1 MHTPLKWGKKWQNA
15 SNKSRRPLMKLKK
28 TLFTGMLATIAAGAL
43 LTSQSVSAQKDWPTK
58 SISLIVPFAA
68 GGPTDSVARLIAVP
82 MGQALG
88 QTVVV
93 ENVPGAG
100 GTIASTKV
108 ARAAPDG
115 YTIYLHH
122 MGMATANA
130 LYDKLPYDPLTSFE
144 HIGQVADVPMVL
156 LGKKT
161 LPANN
166 FKELEA
172 YIKANGSK
180 VTMANAGPG
189 AVSQLCGLLF
199 QSRLGVKL
207 TNIPYKGTGPALT
220 DLLGGQVDL
229 LCDQT
234 TQTIPYIKDGSVKAF
249 GTTTLKRLPAIPN
262 VPTLDEQGLKGFEVK
277 VWHGMYAPKGTPK
290 PILDKLNAALKSALN
305 SPDVKKRLADA
316 NIDIVHISKMSDAG
330 LKAHLDAEINKW
342 GPIIRKANIPD

>member
-1 MHTPLKWGKKWQNA
+1 
-15 SNKSRRPLMKLKK
+15 MKLKK
-28 TLFTGMLATIAAGAL
+28 TLFAGIAAVVSASTL
-43 LTSQSVSAQKDWPTK
+43 LGSNIASAQKDWPTK
-58 SISLIVPFAA
+58 SISLVVPFAA
-68 GGPTDSVARLIAVP
+68 GGPTDSIARLIAVP
-82 MGQALG
+82 MGQSLG

-115 YTIYLHH
+115 YTIYIHH
-122 MGMATANA
+122 MGMATAQA
-130 LYDKLPYDPLTSFE
+130 LYDKLPYDPMTSFE
-144 HIGQVADVPMVL
+144 YIGQVADVPMVL
-156 LGKKT
+156 LGKKD

-199 QSRLGVKL
+199 QSRMGVRL

-234 TQTIPYIKDGSVKAF
+234 TQTIPYIKDGRVKAF
-249 GTTTLKRLPAIPN
+249 GTTTMKRLPAIPN
-262 VPTLDEQGLKGFEVK
+262 VPTLNEQGLKGFEVK
-277 VWHGMYAPKGTPK
+277 VWHGVYAPKGTPK
-290 PILDKLNAALKSALN
+290 PVLDKINAALKKALN
-305 SPDVKKRLADA
+305 TPDVKKRLDDA
-316 NIDIVHISKMSDAG
+316 NIDIVPMEKVSANG
-330 LKAHLDAEINKW
+330 LKDHLDKEINVW
-342 GPIIRKANIPD
+342 GPVIRKANIPD

>member
-1 MHTPLKWGKKWQNA
+1 
-15 SNKSRRPLMKLKK
+15 MKFKK
-28 TLFTGMLATIAAGAL
+28 TLFAGIAAVVSASTL
-43 LTSQSVSAQKDWPTK
+43 LGSNIASAQKDWPTK
-58 SISLIVPFAA
+58 SVQLVVPFAA
-68 GGPTDSVARLIAVP
+68 GGPTDTIARLIAVP

-115 YTIYLHH
+115 YTIYIHH

-130 LYDKLPYDPLTSFE
+130 LYDKLPYDPMTSFE
-144 HIGQVADVPMVL
+144 YIGQVADVPMVL
-156 LGKKT
+156 LGKKD
-161 LPANN
+161 LPVNN

-199 QSRLGVKL
+199 QSRMGVRL

-234 TQTIPYIKDGSVKAF
+234 TQTIPYIKDGRVKAF
-249 GTTTLKRLPAIPN
+249 GTTTMKRLPAIPN
-262 VPTLDEQGLKGFEVK
+262 VPTLNEQGLKGFEVK
-277 VWHGMYAPKGTPK
+277 VWHGVYAPKGTPK
-290 PILDKLNAALKSALN
+290 PVLDKINAALKKALTN
-305 SPDVKKRLADA
+305 PDVKKRLDDA
-316 NIDIVHISKMSDAG
+316 NIDIVSMDKVSANG
-330 LKAHLDAEINKW
+330 LKDHLDKEINVW
-342 GPIIRKANIPD
+342 GPVIRKANIPD

>member
-1 MHTPLKWGKKWQNA
+1 
-15 SNKSRRPLMKLKK
+15 MKFKK
-28 TLFTGMLATIAAGAL
+28 TLFAGIAALISASTL
-43 LTSQSVSAQKDWPTK
+43 LGSNIASAQKDWPTK
-58 SISLIVPFAA
+58 SIQLVVPFAA
-68 GGPTDSVARLIAVP
+68 GGPTDTIARLIAVP
-82 MGQALG
+82 MGQSLG

-115 YTIYLHH
+115 YTIYIHH

-130 LYDKLPYDPLTSFE
+130 LYDKLPYDPMTSFE
-144 HIGQVADVPMVL
+144 YIGQVADVPMVL
-156 LGKKT
+156 LGKKD

-199 QSRLGVKL
+199 QSRMGVRL

-234 TQTIPYIKDGSVKAF
+234 TQTIPYIKDGRVKAF
-249 GTTTLKRLPAIPN
+249 GTTTMKRLPAIPN
-262 VPTLDEQGLKGFEVK
+262 VPTLNEQGLKGFEVK
-277 VWHGMYAPKGTPK
+277 VWHGVYAPKGTPQ
-290 PILDKLNAALKSALN
+290 PVLDKINAALKKALN
-305 SPDVKKRLADA
+305 TPDVKKRLDDA
-316 NIDIVHISKMSDAG
+316 NIDIVPMDKASAKG
-330 LKAHLDAEINKW
+330 LKDHLEKEINIW
-342 GPIIRKANIPD
+342 GPVIRKANIPD

>member
-1 MHTPLKWGKKWQNA
+1 MKFKK
-15 SNKSRRPLMKLKK
+15 S
-28 TLFTGMLATIAAGAL
+28 LFTGILTVVSTGAL
-43 LTSQSVSAQKDWPTK
+43 LASQSAVAQNAWPTK

-68 GGPTDSVARLIAVP
+68 GGPTDSVARLISVP

-144 HIGQVADVPMVL
+144 YIGQVADVPMVL
-156 LGKKT
+156 LGKKS

-207 TNIPYKGTGPALT
+207 TNVPYKGTGPALT

-277 VWHGMYAPKGTPK
+277 VWHGMYTPKGVPK
-290 PILDKLNAALKSALN
+290 PILDKLNAALKKSLN
-305 SPDVKKRLADA
+305 SPDVKKRLEDA
-316 NIDIVHISKMSDAG
+316 NIDIVSVGKISENG
-330 LKAHLDAEINKW
+330 LKTHLDAEINKW

>member
-1 MHTPLKWGKKWQNA
+1 MKIQKLLLNA
-15 SNKSRRPLMKLKK
+15 VTAAL
-28 TLFTGMLATIAAGAL
+28 TAGAL
-43 LTSQSVSAQKDWPTK
+43 LSSNAIAQKNWPDK

-68 GGPTDSVARLIAVP
+68 GGPTDTVARLIAVP

-130 LYDKLPYDPLTSFE
+130 LYDKLPYDPMTSFDY
-144 HIGQVADVPMVL
+144 IGQVADVPMVL
-156 LGKKT
+156 LGKKD

-199 QSRLGVKL
+199 QSRMGVKL
-207 TNIPYKGTGPALT
+207 TNVPYKGTGPALT

-234 TQTIPYIKDGSVKAF
+234 TQTIPYIKDGKVKAY

-277 VWHGMYAPKGTPK
+277 VWHGMYTPKGVPQ
-290 PILDKLNAALKSALN
+290 PILDKLNAALKKALN
-305 SPDVKKRLADA
+305 TPDVKKRLEDA
-316 NIDIVHISKMSDAG
+316 NIDIVSPDKVSPNG
-330 LKAHLDAEINKW
+330 LKNHLDAEINRW
-342 GPIIRKANIPD
+342 GPVIRKANIPD

>member
-1 MHTPLKWGKKWQNA
+1 
-15 SNKSRRPLMKLKK
+15 MKLKK
-28 TLFTGMLATIAAGAL
+28 TLFAGIAAVVSAGTL
-43 LTSQSVSAQKDWPTK
+43 LGSNIASAQKDWPTK
-58 SISLIVPFAA
+58 SIQMVVPFAA
-68 GGPTDSVARLIAVP
+68 GGPTDTIARLIAVP

-115 YTIYLHH
+115 YTIYIHH

-130 LYDKLPYDPLTSFE
+130 LYDKLPYDPMTSFDY
-144 HIGQVADVPMVL
+144 IGQVADVPMVL
-156 LGKKT
+156 LGKKD

-234 TQTIPYIKDGSVKAF
+234 TQTIPYIKDGRVKAF
-249 GTTTLKRLPAIPN
+249 GTTTMKRLPAIPN
-262 VPTLDEQGLKGFEVK
+262 VPTLNEQGLKGFEVK
-277 VWHGMYAPKGTPK
+277 VWHGVYAPKGTPQ
-290 PILDKLNAALKSALN
+290 PVLDKLNAALKKALN
-305 SPDVKKRLADA
+305 TPDVQKRLNDA
-316 NIDIVHISKMSDAG
+316 NIDIVPSEKISAKG
-330 LKAHLDAEINKW
+330 LKDHLEKEINVW
-342 GPIIRKANIPD
+342 GPVIRKANIPD

>member
-1 MHTPLKWGKKWQNA
+1 MKFKK
-15 SNKSRRPLMKLKK
+15 S
-28 TLFTGMLATIAAGAL
+28 LFAGILAAVSTGAL
-43 LTSQSVSAQKDWPTK
+43 LASQSAVAQNAWPTK

-68 GGPTDSVARLIAVP
+68 GGPTDSVARLISVP

-130 LYDKLPYDPLTSFE
+130 LYDKLPYDPMTSFE
-144 HIGQVADVPMVL
+144 YIGQVADVPMVL
-156 LGKKT
+156 LGKKD
-161 LPANN
+161 LPPKN

-172 YIKANGSK
+172 YIKANGAK

-199 QSRLGVKL
+199 QSRMGVKL
-207 TNIPYKGTGPALT
+207 TNVPYKGTGPALT

-234 TQTIPYIKDGSVKAF
+234 TQTIPYIKDGSVKAY

-277 VWHGMYAPKGTPK
+277 VWHGMYTPKGVPK
-290 PILDKLNAALKSALN
+290 PVLAKLNAALKKALT
-305 SPDVKKRLADA
+305 SPDVKKRLEDA
-316 NIDIVHISKMSDAG
+316 NIDIVAVSKISEDG
-330 LKAHLDAEINKW
+330 LKSHLDAEINKW

>member
-1 MHTPLKWGKKWQNA
+1 MN
-15 SNKSRRPLMKLKK
+15 LKK
-28 TLFTGMLATIAAGAL
+28 SFLAGLAL
-43 LTSQSVSAQKDWPTK
+43 AMSASALISTTAHAQKDWPTK
-58 SISLIVPFAA
+58 SIQLVVPFAA
-68 GGPTDSVARLIAVP
+68 GGPTDSIARLISIP

-115 YTIYLHH
+115 YTIYIHH

-130 LYDKLPYDPLTSFE
+130 LYDKLPYDPMTSFE
-144 HIGQVADVPMVL
+144 YIGQVADVPMVL
-156 LGKKT
+156 LGKKD

-172 YIKANGSK
+172 YIKANGPK

-234 TQTIPYIKDGSVKAF
+234 TQTIPYILDGRIKAY
-249 GTTTLKRLPAIPN
+249 GTTTMKRLPAIPN
-262 VPTLDEQGLKGFEVK
+262 VPTLNEQGMKGFEVK
-277 VWHGMYAPKGTPK
+277 VWHGVYAPKGTPQ
-290 PILDKLNAALKSALN
+290 PILDKINAALKKALN
-305 SPDVKKRLADA
+305 SPDVKKRLEDA
-316 NIDIVHISKMSDAG
+316 NIDIVPASKINAKG
-330 LKAHLDAEINKW
+330 LKDHLESEINVW
-342 GPIIRKANIPD
+342 GPVIRKANIPD

>member
-1 MHTPLKWGKKWQNA
+1 LKTGKIGLHK
-15 SNKSRRPLMKLKK
+15 NKLETKMQMKKFISL
-28 TLFTGMLATIAAGAL
+28 GIAAAL
-43 LTSQSVSAQKDWPTK
+43 TAGTFLSTSALAQKDWPTK
-58 SISLIVPFAA
+58 SITMVIPFAA
-68 GGPTDSVARLIAVP
+68 GGPTDTVARLIAVP

-88 QTVVV
+88 QTVIV
-93 ENVPGAG
+93 ENVNGAG
-100 GTIASTKV
+100 GTIATTKV

-130 LYDKLPYDPLTSFE
+130 LYDKLPYDPLQNFE
-144 HIGQVADVPMVL
+144 YIGQVADVPMVL
-156 LGKKT
+156 LGKKD

-199 QSRLGVKL
+199 QSRMGVKL

-234 TQTIPYIKDGSVKAF
+234 TQTIPYIKDGRVKAF

-277 VWHGMYAPKGTPK
+277 VWHGMYTPKGVPK
-290 PILDKLNAALKSALN
+290 PILDKLNAALIKALN
-305 SPDVKKRLADA
+305 TPDVKKRLEDA
-316 NIDIVHISKMSDAG
+316 NIDIVSPEKMTPKG
-330 LKAHLDAEINKW
+330 LKAHLEAEINKW
-342 GPIIRKANIPD
+342 GPIIRKSNIAD

>member
-1 MHTPLKWGKKWQNA
+1 
-15 SNKSRRPLMKLKK
+15 MKLKK
-28 TLFTGMLATIAAGAL
+28 TIFAGIAAAISASAL
-43 LTSQSVSAQKDWPTK
+43 LGSNIASAQKDWPTK
-58 SISLIVPFAA
+58 SIQLIVPFAA
-68 GGPTDSVARLIAVP
+68 GGPTDSIARLIAVP

-115 YTIYLHH
+115 YTIYIHH

-130 LYDKLPYDPLTSFE
+130 LYDKLPYDPMTSFE
-144 HIGQVADVPMVL
+144 YIGQVADVPMVL
-156 LGKKT
+156 LGKKD

-199 QSRLGVKL
+199 QSRMGVKL

-234 TQTIPYIKDGSVKAF
+234 TQTIPYIKDGRVKAF
-249 GTTTLKRLPAIPN
+249 GTTTMKRLPAIPN
-262 VPTLDEQGLKGFEVK
+262 VPTLNEQGLKGFEVK
-277 VWHGMYAPKGTPK
+277 VWHGVYAPKGTPQ
-290 PILDKLNAALKSALN
+290 PILDKINAALKKALN
-305 SPDVKKRLADA
+305 TPDVKKRLEDS
-316 NIDIVHISKMSDAG
+316 NIDIVSADKISAKG
-330 LKAHLDAEINKW
+330 LKDHLDKEINVW
-342 GPIIRKANIPD
+342 GPVIRKANIPD

>member
-1 MHTPLKWGKKWQNA
+1 MKIKRNWLAPIVAIVSVQCLFA
-15 SNKSRRPLMKLKK
+15 SN
-28 TLFTGMLATIAAGAL
+28 IAL
-43 LTSQSVSAQKDWPTK
+43 AQKDWPTR
-58 SISLIVPFAA
+58 SISLVVPFSA
-68 GGPTDSVARLIAVP
+68 GGPTDTIARLIAVP

-88 QTVVV
+88 QTVIVD
-93 ENVPGAG
+93 NVPGAG

-108 ARAAPDG
+108 ARATPDG
-115 YTIYLHH
+115 YTIYIHH

-144 HIGQVADVPMVL
+144 YIGQVADVPMVL
-156 LGKKT
+156 LGKKD

-199 QSRLGVKL
+199 QSRLGIKL

-234 TQTIPYIKDGSVKAF
+234 TQTIPYIKDGRVKVF
-249 GTTTLKRLPAIPN
+249 GTTTMKRLPAIPN
-262 VPTLDEQGLKGFEVK
+262 VPTLNEQGLKGFEVK
-277 VWHGMYAPKGTPK
+277 VWHGVYAPKGTPQ
-290 PILDKLNAALKSALN
+290 PVLDKLNAALKKALN
-305 SPDVKKRLADA
+305 SPDVRKRLEDA
-316 NIDIVHISKMSDAG
+316 NIDIVPMDKVSAQG
-330 LKAHLDAEINKW
+330 LKSHLESEINIW
-342 GPIIRKANIPD
+342 GPVIRKSNISD

>member
-1 MHTPLKWGKKWQNA
+1 MKFKK
-15 SNKSRRPLMKLKK
+15 S
-28 TLFTGMLATIAAGAL
+28 LFAGILAAVSTGAL
-43 LTSQSVSAQKDWPTK
+43 LASQSAVAQNAWPTK
-58 SISLIVPFAA
+58 SISLIVTFAA
-68 GGPTDSVARLIAVP
+68 GGPTDSVARLISVP

-130 LYDKLPYDPLTSFE
+130 LYDKLPYDPMTSFE
-144 HIGQVADVPMVL
+144 YIGQVADVPMVL
-156 LGKKT
+156 LGKKD
-161 LPANN
+161 LPPKN

-207 TNIPYKGTGPALT
+207 TNVPYKGTGPALT

-234 TQTIPYIKDGSVKAF
+234 TQTIPYIKDGSVKAY

-277 VWHGMYAPKGTPK
+277 VWHGMYTPKGVPK
-290 PILDKLNAALKSALN
+290 PVLAKLNAALKKALT
-305 SPDVKKRLADA
+305 SPDVKKRLEDA
-316 NIDIVHISKMSDAG
+316 NIDIVAVSKISEDG
-330 LKAHLDAEINKW
+330 LKSHLDAEINKW

>member
-1 MHTPLKWGKKWQNA
+1 
-15 SNKSRRPLMKLKK
+15 MKLKK
-28 TLFTGMLATIAAGAL
+28 TLFAGIAAVVSAGTL
-43 LTSQSVSAQKDWPTK
+43 LGSNIASAQKDWPTK
-58 SISLIVPFAA
+58 SISLVVPFAA
-68 GGPTDSVARLIAVP
+68 GGPTDSIARLIAVP

-115 YTIYLHH
+115 YTIYIHH

-130 LYDKLPYDPLTSFE
+130 LYDKLPYDPMTSFE
-144 HIGQVADVPMVL
+144 YIGQVADVPMVL
-156 LGKKT
+156 LGKKD

-199 QSRLGVKL
+199 QSRMGVRL

-234 TQTIPYIKDGSVKAF
+234 TQTIPYIKDGRVKAF
-249 GTTTLKRLPAIPN
+249 GTTTMKRLPAIPN
-262 VPTLDEQGLKGFEVK
+262 VPTLNEQGLKGFEVK
-277 VWHGMYAPKGTPK
+277 VWHGVYAPKGVPQ
-290 PILDKLNAALKSALN
+290 PILDKINAALKKALN
-305 SPDVKKRLADA
+305 TPDVKKRLEDA
-316 NIDIVHISKMSDAG
+316 NIDIVPAEKVSAKG
-330 LKAHLDAEINKW
+330 LKDHLEKEINVW
-342 GPIIRKANIPD
+342 GPVIRKANIPD

>member
-1 MHTPLKWGKKWQNA
+1 
-15 SNKSRRPLMKLKK
+15 MKLKK
-28 TLFTGMLATIAAGAL
+28 TLFAGIAAVVGASAL
-43 LTSQSVSAQKDWPTK
+43 LTSNIALAQKDWPTK
-58 SISLIVPFAA
+58 NIQLVVPFAA
-68 GGPTDSVARLIAVP
+68 GGPTDTIARLIAVP

-108 ARAAPDG
+108 ARATPDG
-115 YTIYLHH
+115 YTIYIHH
-122 MGMATANA
+122 MGMATAQA
-130 LYDKLPYDPLTSFE
+130 LYDKLPYDPMTSFE
-144 HIGQVADVPMVL
+144 YIGQVADVPMVL
-156 LGKKT
+156 LGKKD

-199 QSRLGVKL
+199 QSRLGIKL

-234 TQTIPYIKDGSVKAF
+234 TQTIPYIKDGRVKAY

-262 VPTLDEQGLKGFEVK
+262 VPTLNEEGLKGFEVK
-277 VWHGMYAPKGTPK
+277 VWHGVYAPKGTPQPVLNK
-290 PILDKLNAALKSALN
+290 INAALKKALN
-305 SPDVKKRLADA
+305 TPDVKKRLEDA
-316 NIDIVHISKMSDAG
+316 NIDIVPADKISAKG
-330 LKAHLDAEINKW
+330 LKDHLDKEINVW
-342 GPIIRKANIPD
+342 GPVIRKANIPD

>member
-1 MHTPLKWGKKWQNA
+1 
-15 SNKSRRPLMKLKK
+15 MKFKK
-28 TLFTGMLATIAAGAL
+28 TLFAGIAAVVSASTL
-43 LTSQSVSAQKDWPTK
+43 LGSNIASAQKDWPTK
-58 SISLIVPFAA
+58 SVQLVVPFAA
-68 GGPTDSVARLIAVP
+68 GGPTDTIARLIAVP

-115 YTIYLHH
+115 YTIYIHH

-130 LYDKLPYDPLTSFE
+130 LYDKLPYDPMTSFE
-144 HIGQVADVPMVL
+144 YIGQVADVPMVL
-156 LGKKT
+156 LGKKD

-199 QSRLGVKL
+199 QSRMGVRL

-234 TQTIPYIKDGSVKAF
+234 TQTIPYIKDGRVKAF
-249 GTTTLKRLPAIPN
+249 GTTTMKRLPAIPN
-262 VPTLDEQGLKGFEVK
+262 VPTLNEQGLKGFEVK
-277 VWHGMYAPKGTPK
+277 VWHGVYAPKGTPQ
-290 PILDKLNAALKSALN
+290 PILDKINASLKKALN
-305 SPDVKKRLADA
+305 TPDVKKRLEDA
-316 NIDIVHISKMSDAG
+316 NIDIVPAEKISAKG
-330 LKAHLDAEINKW
+330 LRDHLDREINVW
-342 GPIIRKANIPD
+342 GPVIRKANIPD

>member
-1 MHTPLKWGKKWQNA
+1 
-15 SNKSRRPLMKLKK
+15 MKLKK
-28 TLFTGMLATIAAGAL
+28 TLFAGIAAVISAGTL
-43 LTSQSVSAQKDWPTK
+43 LGSNIASAQKDWPTK
-58 SISLIVPFAA
+58 SISLVVPFAA
-68 GGPTDSVARLIAVP
+68 GGPTDSIARLIAVP
-82 MGQALG
+82 MGQSLG

-115 YTIYLHH
+115 YTIYIHH
-122 MGMATANA
+122 MGMATAQA
-130 LYDKLPYDPLTSFE
+130 LYDKLPYDPMTSFE
-144 HIGQVADVPMVL
+144 YIGQVADVPMVL
-156 LGKKT
+156 LGKKD

-199 QSRLGVKL
+199 QSRMGVRL

-234 TQTIPYIKDGSVKAF
+234 TQTIPYIKDGRVKAF
-249 GTTTLKRLPAIPN
+249 GTTTMKRLPAIPN
-262 VPTLDEQGLKGFEVK
+262 VPTLNEQGLKGFEVK
-277 VWHGMYAPKGTPK
+277 VWHGVYAPKGTPK
-290 PILDKLNAALKSALN
+290 PVLDKINAALKKALTN
-305 SPDVKKRLADA
+305 PDVKKRLDDA
-316 NIDIVHISKMSDAG
+316 NIDIVSMDKVSANG
-330 LKAHLDAEINKW
+330 LKDHLDKEINVW
-342 GPIIRKANIPD
+342 GPVIRKANIPD

>member
-1 MHTPLKWGKKWQNA
+1 MKFKKSFFA
-15 SNKSRRPLMKLKK
+15 
-28 TLFTGMLATIAAGAL
+28 GILAAVSTGAL
-43 LTSQSVSAQKDWPTK
+43 LASQSAVAQNAWPTK

-68 GGPTDSVARLIAVP
+68 GGPTDSVARLISVP

-130 LYDKLPYDPLTSFE
+130 LYDKLPYDPMTSFE
-144 HIGQVADVPMVL
+144 YIGQVADVPRVL
-156 LGKKT
+156 LGKKSV
-161 LPANN
+161 PANN

-199 QSRLGVKL
+199 QSRMGVKL
-207 TNIPYKGTGPALT
+207 TNVPYKGTGPALT

-234 TQTIPYIKDGSVKAF
+234 TQTIPYIKDGSVKAY

-277 VWHGMYAPKGTPK
+277 VWHGMYTPKGVPK
-290 PILDKLNAALKSALN
+290 PVLAKLNAALKKALT
-305 SPDVKKRLADA
+305 SPDVKKRLEDA
-316 NIDIVHISKMSDAG
+316 NIDIVAVSKISEDG
-330 LKAHLDAEINKW
+330 LKSHLDAEINKW

>member
-1 MHTPLKWGKKWQNA
+1 MEAIMKFKK
-15 SNKSRRPLMKLKK
+15 S
-28 TLFTGMLATIAAGAL
+28 LFTGLVTSIAAGAL
-43 LTSQSVSAQKDWPTK
+43 LLSNSAVAQKDWPTK

-130 LYDKLPYDPLTSFE
+130 LYDKLPYDPLNSFE

-156 LGKKT
+156 LGKKS

-199 QSRLGVKL
+199 QSRLGVRL

-277 VWHGMYAPKGTPK
+277 VWHGMYAPKDTPK
-290 PILDKLNAALKSALN
+290 PILAKLNAALKKALT
-305 SPDVKKRLADA
+305 SPDVQKRLADA
-316 NIDIVHISKMSDAG
+316 NIDIVPVGKISDTG
-330 LKAHLDAEINKW
+330 LKAHLEAEINKW
-342 GPIIRKANIPD
+342 GPVIRKANIPD

>member
-1 MHTPLKWGKKWQNA
+1 
-15 SNKSRRPLMKLKK
+15 MKLKK
-28 TLFTGMLATIAAGAL
+28 TLFAGIAAVVSASTL
-43 LTSQSVSAQKDWPTK
+43 LGSNIASAQKDWPTK
-58 SISLIVPFAA
+58 SIQLIVPFAA
-68 GGPTDSVARLIAVP
+68 GGPTDSIARLIAVP

-115 YTIYLHH
+115 YTMYIHH

-130 LYDKLPYDPLTSFE
+130 LYDKLPYDPMTSFDY
-144 HIGQVADVPMVL
+144 IGQVADVPMVL
-156 LGKKT
+156 LGKKD

-199 QSRLGVKL
+199 QSRMGIKL

-234 TQTIPYIKDGSVKAF
+234 TQTIPYIKDGRVKAF
-249 GTTTLKRLPAIPN
+249 GTTTMKRLPAIPN
-262 VPTLDEQGLKGFEVK
+262 VPTLNEQGLKGFEVK
-277 VWHGMYAPKGTPK
+277 VWHGVYVPKGVPQ
-290 PILDKLNAALKSALN
+290 PIQEKINAALKKALN
-305 SPDVKKRLADA
+305 TPDVQKRLNDS
-316 NIDIVHISKMSDAG
+316 NIDIVPMEKVSSKG
-330 LKAHLDAEINKW
+330 LKDHLEKEINVW
-342 GPIIRKANIPD
+342 GPVIRKANIPD

>member
-1 MHTPLKWGKKWQNA
+1 
-15 SNKSRRPLMKLKK
+15 MKLKK
-28 TLFTGMLATIAAGAL
+28 TLFAGIAAVVSAGTL
-43 LTSQSVSAQKDWPTK
+43 LGSNIASAQKDWPTK
-58 SISLIVPFAA
+58 SITLVVPFAA
-68 GGPTDSVARLIAVP
+68 GGPTDSIARLIAVP
-82 MGQALG
+82 MGQSLG

-93 ENVPGAG
+93 ENVAGAG

-108 ARAAPDG
+108 SRAAPDG
-115 YTIYLHH
+115 YTIYIHH
-122 MGMATANA
+122 MGMATAQA
-130 LYDKLPYDPLTSFE
+130 LYDKLPYDPMTSFDY
-144 HIGQVADVPMVL
+144 IGQVADVPMVL
-156 LGKKT
+156 LGKKD

-234 TQTIPYIKDGSVKAF
+234 TQTIPYIKDGRVKAF
-249 GTTTLKRLPAIPN
+249 GTTTMKRLPAIPN
-262 VPTLDEQGLKGFEVK
+262 VPTLNEQSLKGFEVK
-277 VWHGMYAPKGTPK
+277 VWHGVYAPKGLPQ
-290 PILDKLNAALKSALN
+290 PVLDKLNAALKKALN
-305 SPDVKKRLADA
+305 TPDVQKRLSDS
-316 NIDIVHISKMSDAG
+316 NIDIVPMDKVSSKG
-330 LKAHLDAEINKW
+330 LKDHLETEINVW
-342 GPIIRKANIPD
+342 GPVIRKANIPD

>member
-1 MHTPLKWGKKWQNA
+1 MKFKKSLFAGILAAA
-15 SNKSRRPLMKLKK
+15 S
-28 TLFTGMLATIAAGAL
+28 AGAL
-43 LTSQSVSAQKDWPTK
+43 LASQSAVAQNAWPTK

-68 GGPTDSVARLIAVP
+68 GGPTDSIARLIAVP

-93 ENVPGAG
+93 ENVAGAG
-100 GTIASTKV
+100 GTIASTQV

-115 YTIYLHH
+115 YTIYIHH
-122 MGMATANA
+122 MGMATAQA
-130 LYDKLPYDPLTSFE
+130 LYDKLPYDPMTSFE
-144 HIGQVADVPMVL
+144 YIGQVADVPMVL
-156 LGKKT
+156 LGKKS

-199 QSRLGVKL
+199 QSRMGVKL
-207 TNIPYKGTGPALT
+207 TNVPYKGTGPALT

-234 TQTIPYIKDGSVKAF
+234 TQTIPYIKDGSVKAY

-262 VPTLDEQGLKGFEVK
+262 VPTLNEQGLKGFEVQ
-277 VWHGMYAPKGTPK
+277 VWHGVYAPKGVPQ
-290 PILDKLNAALKSALN
+290 PILDKINAALKKALTN
-305 SPDVKKRLADA
+305 PDVKKRLEDS
-316 NIDIVHISKMSDAG
+316 NIDVASTNKISAKG
-330 LKAHLDAEINKW
+330 LKDHLESEINVW
-342 GPIIRKANIPD
+342 GPVIRKANIPD

>member
-1 MHTPLKWGKKWQNA
+1 
-15 SNKSRRPLMKLKK
+15 MKLKK
-28 TLFTGMLATIAAGAL
+28 TLFAGIAAV
-43 LTSQSVSAQKDWPTK
+43 VSAGTLLGSNIASAQTDWPTK
-58 SISLIVPFAA
+58 TIQLVVPFAA
-68 GGPTDSVARLIAVP
+68 GGPTDSIARLISVP

-115 YTIYLHH
+115 YTIYIHH
-122 MGMATANA
+122 MGMATAQA
-130 LYDKLPYDPLTSFE
+130 LYDKLPYDPMTSFE
-144 HIGQVADVPMVL
+144 YIGQVADVPMVL
-156 LGKKT
+156 LGKKD

-199 QSRLGVKL
+199 QSRMGVKL

-234 TQTIPYIKDGSVKAF
+234 TQTIPYIKDGRVKAF
-249 GTTTLKRLPAIPN
+249 GTTTMKRLPAIPN
-262 VPTLDEQGLKGFEVK
+262 VPTLNEQGLKGFEVK
-277 VWHGMYAPKGTPK
+277 VWHGVYAPKGTPQ
-290 PILDKLNAALKSALN
+290 PILNKINAALKKALN
-305 SPDVKKRLADA
+305 SPDVKKRLDDA
-316 NIDIVHISKMSDAG
+316 NIDIVPMDKVSAKG
-330 LKAHLDAEINKW
+330 LKDHLDNEINVW
-342 GPIIRKANIPD
+342 GPVIRKANIPD

>member
-1 MHTPLKWGKKWQNA
+1 
-15 SNKSRRPLMKLKK
+15 MKLKK
-28 TLFTGMLATIAAGAL
+28 TLFAGIAAVVSASTL
-43 LTSQSVSAQKDWPTK
+43 LGSNIASAQKDWPTK
-58 SISLIVPFAA
+58 SIQLIVPFAA
-68 GGPTDSVARLIAVP
+68 GGPTDSIARLIAVP

-115 YTIYLHH
+115 YTMYIHH
-122 MGMATANA
+122 MGMATAQA
-130 LYDKLPYDPLTSFE
+130 LYDKLPYDPMTSFDY
-144 HIGQVADVPMVL
+144 IGQVADVPMVL
-156 LGKKT
+156 LGKKD

-199 QSRLGVKL
+199 QSRMGIKL

-234 TQTIPYIKDGSVKAF
+234 TQTIPYIKDGRVKAF
-249 GTTTLKRLPAIPN
+249 GTTTMKRLPAIPN
-262 VPTLDEQGLKGFEVK
+262 VPTLNEQGLKGFEVK
-277 VWHGMYAPKGTPK
+277 VWHGVYVPKGVPQ
-290 PILDKLNAALKSALN
+290 PIQDKINAALKKALN
-305 SPDVKKRLADA
+305 SPDVQKRLNDA
-316 NIDIVHISKMSDAG
+316 NIDIVPMEKVSSKG
-330 LKAHLDAEINKW
+330 LKDHLEKEINVW
-342 GPIIRKANIPD
+342 GPVIRKANIPD